1 MPGSTGNPDA
11 LRFVHMNP
19 RRGCPDLR
27 PCSSL
32 WWRRP
37 VPAKNVIRLAR
48 PFFLELTT
56 HTFVR

>member
-11 LRFVHMNP
+11 LRFVHINP
-19 RRGCPDLR
+19 RRACPDFR
-27 PCSSL
+27 PFSSL

-48 PFFLELTT
+48 PFFWS
-56 HTFVR
+56 